1 MTTTSIDPREEAW
14 LTALRRRNWIVLGVL
29 TLLSGITTEPDIILG
44 VLGGGIVA
52 ALAYQALERS
62 LRQVL
67 TGAKSQGGFHIAFTV
82 RLGLVALAIMALIVL
97 VNVHPVALAC
107 GLSIVVINIIGTT
120 MVRTFWRRQ

>member
-1 MTTTSIDPREEAW
+1 MTTTSIDPQEEAW
-14 LTALRRRNWIVLGVL
+14 LTALRRRNWLVLGIL
-29 TLLSGITTEPDIILG
+29 TLLSGITTEPDIIGG

-62 LRQVL
+62 LRHVL